1 MAFPNLRIGLSGLI
15 KMGEIVVWEKDDDFC
30 NGLPLDWAMDG
41 FHDEDAL
48 EEENSSGQDDC
59 TPEDKRQEGAL
70 EFEKLHQ
77 LWRC

>member
-1 MAFPNLRIGLSGLI
+1 VWDHGDEIWNWEDGESPFPLGNLYSD
-15 KMGEIVVWEKDDDFC
+15 M
-30 NGLPLDWAMDG
+30 PLDWAMDG